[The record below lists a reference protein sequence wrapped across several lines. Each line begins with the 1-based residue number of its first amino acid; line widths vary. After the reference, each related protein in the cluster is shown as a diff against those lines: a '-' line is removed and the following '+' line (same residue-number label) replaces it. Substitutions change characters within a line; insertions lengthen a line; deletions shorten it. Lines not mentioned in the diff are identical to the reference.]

1 MRRGAPRGGTAEQT
15 ASKVAQA
22 RLKRCAHSICRV
34 CTLAHG
40 RSYATP
46 VGRRGTYLC
55 QLRTARSTPVVALRH
70 CAQVVYMDDLHE
82 RLTYDEEGHDFHE
95 DADGG
100 LGITRIYYSFGLPH
114 TPYRGGMPTEPFREE
129 WRNVSNTALL
139 GAGPGESAEVYTTT
153 TRSELRLECEG
164 GVDISLS
171 QH

>member
-1 MRRGAPRGGTAEQT
+1 MLKEYGIRPLGHRKQLRRYLLEDEELQAEAMVLRAEAEKKRAEERGRRGLTAGGTGDAEMNAAMSSGAGTAEQT

-70 CAQVVYMDDLHE
+70 CAQVVYMDDLLIISS
-82 RLTYDEEGHDFHE
+82 R
-95 DADGG
+95 
-100 LGITRIYYSFGLPH
+100 
-114 TPYRGGMPTEPFREE
+114 RGAHHP
-129 WRNVSNTALL
+129 
-139 GAGPGESAEVYTTT
+139 SAQGFQQAAC
-153 TRSELRLECEG
+153 L
-164 GVDISLS
+164 
-171 QH
+171 